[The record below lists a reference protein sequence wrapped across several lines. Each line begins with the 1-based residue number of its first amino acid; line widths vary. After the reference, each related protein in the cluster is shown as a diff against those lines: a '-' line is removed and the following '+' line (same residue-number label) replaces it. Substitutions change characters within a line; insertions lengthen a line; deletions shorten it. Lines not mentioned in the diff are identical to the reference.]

1 MHAQTLARLTVVLL
15 ATSGVA
21 AATGTAAAAAAGSA
35 ATATALPDRSPRVLG
50 IGGVFFK
57 VEDPVR
63 VNAWYRDHL
72 GVDATEAGYT
82 QFLWRNIDDPERID
96 RTVWTTFS
104 ETSEHFGRSEQKVM
118 INYIVQDLGG
128 LLAEL
133 LAEGVVQ
140 VGEVEE
146 YEYGRFAWIL
156 DAEGNKVELWEPPA
170 PTAPAE

>member
-1 MHAQTLARLTVVLL
+1 MHIQKLTCLTVLL
-15 ATSGVA
+15 VSVA
-21 AATGTAAAAAAGSA
+21 TAAAADSA
-35 ATATALPDRSPRVLG
+35 AAAEVTGEDSAAADDMPRVLG

-82 QFLWRNIDDPERID
+82 HFLWRNIDDPERID
-96 RTVWTTFS
+96 RTVWTTFP

-118 INYIVQDLGG
+118 INYIVRDLQG
-128 LLAEL
+128 LLARL
-133 LAEGVVQ
+133 LTDGVVQ

-146 YEYGRFAWIL
+146 YEYGTFAWVL
-156 DAEGNKVELWEPPA
+156 DAEGNKVELWEPPL
-170 PTAPAE
+170 PPATGE